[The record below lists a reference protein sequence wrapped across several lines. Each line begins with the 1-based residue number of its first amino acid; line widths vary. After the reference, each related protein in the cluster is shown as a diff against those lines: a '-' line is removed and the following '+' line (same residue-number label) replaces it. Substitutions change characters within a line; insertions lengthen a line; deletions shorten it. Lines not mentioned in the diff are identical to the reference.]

1 MSDRPE
7 QENLADSDA
16 TTRVL
21 SLALGLATVQLVRI
35 AAQFGIADALQDG
48 PRSAGEIAAT
58 CGMFGATAARVF
70 RALVGIGILTELEP
84 DRYDCTPE
92 GRLLART
99 VDGSLRDFVLL
110 ETSEPYMQMWTRFDQ
125 SVRTGEPVFEK
136 VHGVNIYD
144 YFLGDSRKRK
154 LFYDAMTALSK
165 QEGLVL
171 RESYDFSNSRC
182 VIDLGGGHGWLLI
195 RLLQAN
201 PEMRGILFD
210 LAPVIEGAESV
221 VEDSGVADRC
231 TMVPGDLFESVPAG
245 GDVYILKRI
254 LMDKDD
260 EAALEVLAN
269 VREAMSASATL
280 LIADPDVQTP
290 TGTLNDMLMLAGCG
304 SPVRTEEQYRD
315 LVHRAGLRLTR
326 AIETPSIIR
335 LFVAIRA

>member
-1 MSDRPE
+1 MSDQPE
-7 QENLADSDA
+7 QGNLADPDA
-16 TTRVL
+16 TNRVL
-21 SLALGLATVQLVRI
+21 SMALGLATVQLVRI

-48 PRSAGEIAAT
+48 PRSADEIAAA

-84 DRYDCTPE
+84 DRYECTAE
-92 GRLLART
+92 GRLLARK

-125 SVRTGEPVFEK
+125 SVRTGEPAFEE
-136 VHGVNIYD
+136 VHGTNIYD
-144 YFLGDSRKRK
+144 YFLEDSRKRK

-171 RESYDFSNSRC
+171 RDSYDFSNSRC

-221 VEDSGVADRC
+221 VRDSGVGDRC
-231 TMVPGDLFESVPAG
+231 MMVSGDLFESVPAE

-290 TGTLNDMLMLAGCG
+290 TGTLNDMLMLVGCG